1 MPFCQ
6 PEVGGSNTWTI
17 LMMIPLRGQLHLLGG
32 GAGSSN
38 SSEVWSETF
47 GWAPTQPLPMVSTT
61 IVKCCQRMPMLKFP
75 TFIEPIPF
83 TWTFICPPT
92 ITKPISAPLPSEE
105 SNCYPQVDG
114 QEIPTDG
121 CGAQISSHQFLL
133 AGGRTCPTC
142 AFVYN
147 SDSGVI
153 TDQDSG
159 LGWSSW
165 WIWTTLISSD
175 IWSRVGDMSHG
186 RSSHGCTSYSSPEP
200 GYENSILPK
209 EIPVTHSLNLKHFF
223 GTLERNVYSSLNND
237 APKKGGSVNRNPNP
251 KQLFNVPPKLTIR
264 TSKSTFDNF
273 EVFFGNPKS

>member
-1 MPFCQ
+1 MRRPD
-6 PEVGGSNTWTI
+6 
-17 LMMIPLRGQLHLLGG
+17 L
-32 GAGSSN
+32 
-38 SSEVWSETF
+38 
-47 GWAPTQPLPMVSTT
+47 VS
-61 IVKCCQRMPMLKFP
+61 
-75 TFIEPIPF
+75 
-83 TWTFICPPT
+83 
-92 ITKPISAPLPSEE
+92 PISS
-105 SNCYPQVDG
+105 CW
-114 QEIPTDG
+114 
-121 CGAQISSHQFLL
+121 GANLSHLCLRLQLRF
-133 AGGRTCPTC
+133 RC
-142 AFVYN
+142 
-147 SDSGVI
+147 DR
-153 TDQDSG
+153 
-159 LGWSSW
+159 WSRLR
-165 WIWTTLISSD
+165 IRMIKTTLILSD